1 MNKCYTRT
9 ALAMVWTLLAG
20 VLATIAGVAPQVAA
34 VDAPPAIVVAAKA
47 SSALAAGAQAIADIT
62 VRNAGDVDASGP
74 VVLSI
79 TGLPVGVTVLRID
92 ESVADR
98 QWNCAAAPVRCT
110 LASTSGVSVGLAG
123 GEAIPGRV
131 RLAVASGTTLTATLN
146 LTFTVTAG
154 STPAPDLS
162 QAAATVTFSRLAST
176 LRGSIDGFGV
186 YDALVAGKSAQLR
199 LDVTNLGPATVG
211 GSGSTVAATGLL
223 PPGATSPTVTGT
235 GWACTTSKSGV
246 WTCTW
251 TGTTRA
257 VGATLPTLVV
267 SFTSP
272 PTATST
278 PITWTRTLTA
288 IPTGGGTAITRS
300 DSQSAVVLGDRAPVV
315 NTIAQATTSSIVEPG
330 QTVPVT
336 IGVEGSGFD
345 DAGRTITVRTTLP
358 TGWTY
363 VSRSGTDPWT
373 CAVTTSQLS
382 CTRSAAF
389 ASGASRSTT
398 DVLLRAPSTASAG
411 AEQTFAFIGS
421 VSGPGAADPTSASV
435 PITVA
440 AGSVATSSVSV
451 SRYSASGT
459 ATPVTDGTA
468 FVLTQGI
475 SSPLG
480 LEVLNTGGAPIA
492 RNTVLALVVTVPT
505 GSLAVAQPDG
515 GTTAW
520 TCAAATSSLTSVSCR
535 TTLATDLAPGS
546 TSPRLRLGVTVPVS
560 TTPGPAMVGVAQ
572 TATLSNVDQPNL
584 HAETV
589 VNATIVA
596 APPVDAARL
605 SLATEV
611 MQPARDGGAPGIV
624 RVTASNTGTKTM
636 APGWTFSLVLPAPL
650 TAGAIALL
658 SGRCNYAA
666 KTFTITCDTKNTMQ
680 PGKSSPP
687 LDLPV
692 LLPRGWT
699 TQTSPTR
706 TSVALTVTGSASGSA
721 PARVDTSMQ
730 VLPPVLADAIA
741 SPTDVV
747 LPPDPALPV
756 PAVQLDGRGSVA
768 IGATVRWEQII
779 EAGQPVVSL
788 GTLAAGAPSSDL
800 LTSFAPPTVTG
811 ITTLRFRLTISDG
824 WASSSATVAVTI
836 APATSTQGS
845 TNEPET
851 ETTTLESTL
860 RSTTQPL
867 MRSMSFAPASAAGE
881 WTWSTP
887 PTISP
892 NDVGV
897 IQYYGSWSGTVWG
910 SRMRVL
916 DPGVLSWVGDG
927 APPPTPTV
935 TYTWRI
941 CEMVDHYDP
950 ITFEYIDTIRQCTD
964 VGSGS
969 VVLNT
974 SGANGGAEMEMV
986 ATATD
991 DAGTVTGQ
999 DTFPV
1004 GLNATGPY
1012 SYAQPKL
1019 ILSPTLA
1026 GNFAVGD
1033 LLTLDPGEWSLE
1045 WGKVNEWQRC
1055 TPDLVTCAEIAE
1067 TVGQSPIEYVVT
1079 SGDIGFAIRV
1089 VVTAYSLERETHA
1102 TATTN
1107 ALQGGVSIA
1116 CDPNCFTW
1124 SVEPE
1129 INRDGA
1135 DNPTPVSTRVATL
1148 VNDGS
1153 FAWVDAS
1160 TAPSSTTKTVAWFA
1174 CSPTCVQV
1182 GTGRT
1187 YTPQAVDIGK
1197 SLEARLTVT
1206 GTGVDGIAHSTTH
1219 VVAFGQ
1225 VRDIDLG
1232 PAATVQPSIT
1242 GADPFYA
1249 DPGNPFNVLTAHP
1262 GTWAYASGTSYT
1274 FTWQRCQAVAPDAC
1288 VEITGQHGSTYVP
1301 TFADQTAPASV
1312 IRVDVTA
1319 TGLNGTSTTTER
1331 STPSPV
1337 IDGYLKKV
1345 VTPASIDPGVGGPR
1359 DGVQMTAT
1367 PAVWSELPQTL
1378 GSPSIEWESCT
1389 SPTDDLTCSGFGVAS
1404 ATFTPGIGLVG
1415 SYLRVRSTI
1424 RSTGYNPDAVN
1435 FTYSPRVGP
1444 IAAATVAVTAATDL
1458 AGGTTTVGNGEHVT
1472 VTGSGT
1478 GVAPL
1483 AYTWLQTSGAT
1494 VDIGTGTTAAL
1505 DFDAPATGTG
1515 SLGFRLTVTDGA
1527 NNTATADI
1535 AVNYVFVDRPGD
1547 LCELVD
1553 TYRANPGEFKQV
1565 SFGAITLGFVGASVS
1580 SPRCDQDTTVTI
1592 SNAVVTAFGWLSIFQ
1607 VNVYVDADRITVT
1620 GGTVATN
1627 TGTGLDSASFSYT
1640 GSLVIPL
1647 ETGDGSY
1654 EIMGVLLGTRVPN
1667 LVDLPFDWKGG
1678 ARLALGTNQGV
1689 QTLGFSAV
1697 AWDGPAGTPDGTN
1710 LPIPPTGVGV
1720 VRFSG
1725 AVSTD
1730 ESFSLTLTADDV
1742 VTFKSTPIDF
1752 AGSISRASASD
1763 PVVVTASATLAA
1775 PGVALAS
1782 NVQLTT
1788 ATLAWDGTTFT
1799 GSGSVNLSVNGRPLA
1814 LTAGFSFTDPG
1825 TWSATLA
1832 LSSTANW
1839 TPVPGLTITAPSA
1852 TGTIAGTEGA
1862 RNVRITISAASA
1874 TIGGQSGVTLTQ
1886 PSFTGG
1892 ANCLVSG
1899 SCSFDFTFSTGV
1911 SVSAFGPAITGQLSG
1926 RLDPADGSF
1935 TAQATLGAM
1944 SITSG
1949 ISFTSSTLKVTQN
1962 STGLS
1967 VELSAVVQLFG
1978 AGFTVRISFAPA
1990 ATVAVIEVGSWT
2002 PFSGAPQIQNAF
2014 FIYSSAA
2021 TTVMVGG
2028 RTLAVPKNTLWLSA
2042 TAPPPV
2048 WFKNLVGGTNVTA
2061 TIDGTIGLSPLS
2073 LSITLT
2079 FQFDHIRLFNVG
2091 GVELYLD
2098 EVTFNVQADGSSFS
2112 TRLAGIGELS
2122 VPSIGSGGPSILPVD
2137 VSLYFNPTTAV
2148 ISGGLTLGGNFGTG
2162 VPAWNNAFGVP
2173 GLTIQYLSISVGIG
2187 GGLPS
2192 IGFSGGVVLP
2202 DRWASQIGIQSGTQL
2217 TLSAALAGANSCFG
2231 VGISQPDPTRYA
2243 VDVGG
2248 LGALVAR
2255 SASFYIAPEGC
2266 TIGSTVIPKGIS
2278 LAFDGKILGVAVKAK
2293 VNVIPTPLSITADF
2307 TLGDI
2312 SLSGLSVRNTTVH
2325 IDISETTK
2333 AISFAAKADVF
2344 GVRADVTGSFK
2355 LAPGGATAIDF
2366 TGHFFSP
2373 HLGGFQLDHLDV
2385 SFAYTSS
2392 PPNLT
2397 LAADAQITLLGQPQH
2412 IQLAFTMENGAIT
2425 RAEGAA
2431 DLSLTL
2437 ADVSVVGRGR
2447 FVLSEGSFPDI
2458 TITGTASIG
2467 GHAITTVSARLNS
2480 DSLQFAGT
2488 LNLPGVFQGSPQLS
2502 GFVAWSSGAAGLP
2515 PIRKYDGSYQAAQA
2529 GDFRFDATN
2538 VGINVA
2544 GFALTANVTLARVG
2558 GVFFADI
2565 QTTVGF
2571 GLDQFGGYV
2580 TFRGAFSTAGDVAL
2594 SGVGVFRISG
2604 FANIGV
2610 QFALSRTGGNYSL
2623 TGSATLNVPG
2633 MGSMFVSG
2641 SFSRTDRFG
2650 SLYTLTGS
2658 LDVRTPNWNLG
2669 HASVSVYR
2677 ALDPVLGIA
2686 QGVSAHGSISI
2697 PGFARGG
2704 VDFEIESDGRVIMHS
2719 YVSTQGFLKDIIGAA
2734 YVRLDLQ
2741 YYPSRGD
2748 DTMHFAFVL
2757 DNLFGL
2763 SFSFT
2768 LTGSVST
2775 SGQFNVS
2782 AGFDLGPYHD
2792 STDMGLCRAYY
2803 DAYATMT
2810 LRIAYFNPIAYTVG
2824 IDGDAYGSAG
2834 CGVIGIG
2841 VGLTWS
2847 FTYNSPTDVSLRVRL
2862 HMSFGTGIG
2871 SWNPVIFS
2879 V

>member
-1 MNKCYTRT
+1 
-9 ALAMVWTLLAG
+9 
-20 VLATIAGVAPQVAA
+20 
-34 VDAPPAIVVAAKA
+34 
-47 SSALAAGAQAIADIT
+47 
-62 VRNAGDVDASGP
+62 
-74 VVLSI
+74 
-79 TGLPVGVTVLRID
+79 
-92 ESVADR
+92 
-98 QWNCAAAPVRCT
+98 
-110 LASTSGVSVGLAG
+110 
-123 GEAIPGRV
+123 
-131 RLAVASGTTLTATLN
+131 
-146 LTFTVTAG
+146 
-154 STPAPDLS
+154 
-162 QAAATVTFSRLAST
+162 
-176 LRGSIDGFGV
+176 
-186 YDALVAGKSAQLR
+186 
-199 LDVTNLGPATVG
+199 
-211 GSGSTVAATGLL
+211 
-223 PPGATSPTVTGT
+223 
-235 GWACTTSKSGV
+235 
-246 WTCTW
+246 
-251 TGTTRA
+251 
-257 VGATLPTLVV
+257 
-267 SFTSP
+267 
-272 PTATST
+272 
-278 PITWTRTLTA
+278 
-288 IPTGGGTAITRS
+288 
-300 DSQSAVVLGDRAPVV
+300 
-315 NTIAQATTSSIVEPG
+315 
-330 QTVPVT
+330 
-336 IGVEGSGFD
+336 
-345 DAGRTITVRTTLP
+345 
-358 TGWTY
+358 
-363 VSRSGTDPWT
+363 
-373 CAVTTSQLS
+373 
-382 CTRSAAF
+382 
-389 ASGASRSTT
+389 
-398 DVLLRAPSTASAG
+398 
-411 AEQTFAFIGS
+411 
-421 VSGPGAADPTSASV
+421 
-435 PITVA
+435 
-440 AGSVATSSVSV
+440 
-451 SRYSASGT
+451 
-459 ATPVTDGTA
+459 
-468 FVLTQGI
+468 
-475 SSPLG
+475 
-480 LEVLNTGGAPIA
+480 
-492 RNTVLALVVTVPT
+492 
-505 GSLAVAQPDG
+505 
-515 GTTAW
+515 
-520 TCAAATSSLTSVSCR
+520 
-535 TTLATDLAPGS
+535 
-546 TSPRLRLGVTVPVS
+546 
-560 TTPGPAMVGVAQ
+560 
-572 TATLSNVDQPNL
+572 
-584 HAETV
+584 
-589 VNATIVA
+589 
-596 APPVDAARL
+596 
-605 SLATEV
+605 
-611 MQPARDGGAPGIV
+611 
-624 RVTASNTGTKTM
+624 
-636 APGWTFSLVLPAPL
+636 
-650 TAGAIALL
+650 
-658 SGRCNYAA
+658 
-666 KTFTITCDTKNTMQ
+666 
-680 PGKSSPP
+680 
-687 LDLPV
+687 
-692 LLPRGWT
+692 
-699 TQTSPTR
+699 
-706 TSVALTVTGSASGSA
+706 
-721 PARVDTSMQ
+721 
-730 VLPPVLADAIA
+730 
-741 SPTDVV
+741 
-747 LPPDPALPV
+747 
-756 PAVQLDGRGSVA
+756 
-768 IGATVRWEQII
+768 
-779 EAGQPVVSL
+779 
-788 GTLAAGAPSSDL
+788 
-800 LTSFAPPTVTG
+800 
-811 ITTLRFRLTISDG
+811 
-824 WASSSATVAVTI
+824 
-836 APATSTQGS
+836 
-845 TNEPET
+845 
-851 ETTTLESTL
+851 
-860 RSTTQPL
+860 
-867 MRSMSFAPASAAGE
+867 MSFAPASAAGE

-897 IQYYGSWSGTVWG
+897 IQFYGSWSGTVWG

-927 APPPTPTV
+927 PQPPAPTV

-941 CEMVDHYDP
+941 CKAAEFDDSGVLISDR
-950 ITFEYIDTIRQCTD
+950 TCTD
-964 VGSGS
+964 LG
-969 VVLNT
+969 T
-974 SGANGGAEMEMV
+974 GAALIDPSTANNPQEGNEVELV

-991 DAGTVTGQ
+991 DVGDVTGE
-999 DTFPV
+999 DVFPV

-1012 SYAQPKL
+1012 SYATPKVIVAPKL
-1019 ILSPTLA
+1019 LGI
-1026 GNFAVGD
+1026 FAVGN
-1033 LLTLDPGEWSLE
+1033 LLSLDPGEWSVE
-1045 WGKVNEWQRC
+1045 FDKTNNWQRC
-1055 TPDLVTCAEIAE
+1055 SSDLVSCTTIPE
-1067 TVGQSPIEYVVT
+1067 TVRQRWESPVTDYVVT
-1079 SGDIGFAIRV
+1079 AADVGFAIRV
-1089 VVTAYSLERETHA
+1089 IVTAYAGEEAQQSS
-1102 TATTN
+1102 TTN

-1124 SVEPE
+1124 STEAA

-1135 DNPTPVSTRVATL
+1135 GNPTPVSTRTATL
-1148 VNDGS
+1148 VDDGT
-1153 FAWVDAS
+1153 FAWADAS
-1160 TAPSSTTKTVAWFA
+1160 TAPTSTTKTVAWFV

-1187 YTPQAVDIGK
+1187 YMPQAVDIGK
-1197 SLEARLTVT
+1197 GLEARLTVT

-1219 VVAFGQ
+1219 AVAFGT
-1225 VRDIDLG
+1225 VRDLALG
-1232 PAATVQPSIT
+1232 PVATVQPSIT

-1249 DPGNPFNVLTAHP
+1249 DPGNPFNVLTAQP
-1262 GTWAYASGTSYT
+1262 GTWAYANGTSYT
-1274 FTWQRCQAVAPDAC
+1274 YTWQRCQAAAPETC
-1288 VEITGQHGSTYVP
+1288 VVLTGQHGSTYLP

-1337 IDGYLKKV
+1337 IDGFVKKV
-1345 VTPASIDPGVGGPR
+1345 VTLPSIDPGSGGPR
-1359 DGVQMTAT
+1359 VDVEMTAT
-1367 PAVWSELPQTL
+1367 PAVWSELPQTV
-1378 GSPSIEWESCT
+1378 GAPSIEWEYCS
-1389 SPTDDLTCSGFGVAS
+1389 SPTDDLTCFGFGVTS
-1404 ATFTPGIGLVG
+1404 STFTPGIGLVG
-1415 SYLRVRSTI
+1415 AYVRI
-1424 RSTGYNPDAVN
+1424 RSSIHSTGVNPDAINV
-1435 FTYSPRVGP
+1435 TYSPRVGP
-1444 IAAATVAVTAATDL
+1444 IAAASVAVTAGTDL
-1458 AGGTTTVGNGEHVT
+1458 VGGTTSVGNGAHVT
-1472 VTGSGT
+1472 VTGRGT
-1478 GVAPL
+1478 GIAPL
-1483 AYTWLQTSGAT
+1483 SYMWSQTSGAT
-1494 VDIGTGTTAAL
+1494 VDIGAGTSAVL
-1505 DFDAPATGTG
+1505 EFGAPATGSGT
-1515 SLGFRLTVTDGA
+1515 LGFRLTVTDA
-1527 NNTATADI
+1527 VDNTATADI
-1535 AVNYVFVDRPGD
+1535 TVEYVVVNRPPDLCNFVDS
-1547 LCELVD
+1547 
-1553 TYRANPGEFKQV
+1553 YRHGPNLGSIYTAQYGAFSMNFGSATISSTGCDENTTV
-1565 SFGAITLGFVGASVS
+1565 SISSSFVTLFGGWLTVFQPTVVIDAHGITL
-1580 SPRCDQDTTVTI
+1580 
-1592 SNAVVTAFGWLSIFQ
+1592 
-1607 VNVYVDADRITVT
+1607 T
-1620 GGTVATN
+1620 GGTISLAPN
-1627 TGTGLDSASFSYT
+1627 TGLTSVNFAMSGI
-1640 GSLVIPL
+1640 GSLVVPFDPN
-1647 ETGDGSY
+1647 DGSY
-1654 EIMGVLLGTRVPN
+1654 EVMGVLLGSGIPS
-1667 LVDLPFDWKGG
+1667 LVHLPFQWKGA
-1678 ARLALGTNQGV
+1678 ARLALGSRSDGNGGSV
-1689 QTLGFSAV
+1689 QTLGFSAE
-1697 AWDGPAGTPDGTN
+1697 AWNGPAGAPNGSN
-1710 LPIPPTGVGV
+1710 LPDPPQGVGV
-1720 VRFSG
+1720 INISG
-1725 AVSTD
+1725 AISTD
-1730 ESFSLTLTADDV
+1730 ATYSLTLTADDV
-1742 VTFKSTPIDF
+1742 VTFKSTTIDF
-1752 AGSISRASASD
+1752 AGSISRASAD
-1763 PVVVTASATLAA
+1763 APVVVTASAALAA

-1799 GSGSVNLSVNGRPLA
+1799 GSGSLNLYVNGRPLA

-1832 LSSTANW
+1832 LSSSANW
-1839 TPVPGLTITAPSA
+1839 TPVPGLTITAPA
-1852 TGTIAGTEGA
+1852 VTGTIGGAEGA
-1862 RNVRITISAASA
+1862 RNLRITITAASA

-1886 PSFTGG
+1886 PSFTGS
-1892 ANCLVSG
+1892 ANCLVNG

-1926 RLDPADGSF
+1926 TLDPDDGSF

-1962 STGLS
+1962 SIGLT

-1978 AGFTVRISFAPA
+1978 AGFTVRISFAPS

-2014 FIYSSAA
+2014 FIYASAA
-2021 TTVMVGG
+2021 TTVTVGG

-2091 GVELYLD
+2091 GVQLYLN

-2112 TRLAGIGELS
+2112 TRLAGVGELS

-2266 TIGSTVIPKGIS
+2266 TIGSTVVPKGIS
-2278 LAFDGKILGVAVKAK
+2278 LAFDGKILGIAVKAN
-2293 VNVIPTPLSITADF
+2293 VNVVPTPLSITADF

-2325 IDISETTK
+2325 IDISATTK

-2344 GVRADVTGSFK
+2344 GVRADVTGSFR

-2366 TGHFFSP
+2366 TGHFSSP

-2397 LAADAQITLLGQPQH
+2397 LAADAQVTLLGQPQH

-2431 DLSLTL
+2431 DLALTL
-2437 ADVSVVGRGR
+2437 SDVSVVGRGR
-2447 FVLSEGSFPDI
+2447 FVLSEGNFPDI
-2458 TITGTASIG
+2458 TIAGTASIG
-2467 GHAITTVSARLNS
+2467 GHSISTVSARLNA
-2480 DSLQFAGT
+2480 DSLQFTGT
-2488 LNLPGVFQGSPQLS
+2488 LSLPGVFQGSPQLS

-2594 SGVGVFRISG
+2594 SGFGVFRISG

-2623 TGSATLNVPG
+2623 TGNATLTVPG

-2686 QGVSAHGSISI
+2686 QGVNAHGSINI

-2719 YVSTQGFLKDIIGAA
+2719 YVTTQGFLKDTIGAA
-2734 YVRLDLQ
+2734 SVRLDLQ

-2748 DTMHFAFVL
+2748 DTMKFAFVL
-2757 DNLFGL
+2757 DHLFGL

-2768 LTGSVST
+2768 LTGSVT
-2775 SGQFNVS
+2775 TTGQFSVS
-2782 AGFDLGPYHD
+2782 AGFDLGPYHN

-2810 LRIAYFNPIAYTVG
+2810 LRIAYFNPLTFSVG

-2841 VGLTWS
+2841 VGLTWA
-2847 FTYNSPTDVSLRVRL
+2847 FTYNSPTDVTLRVRL